1 MAGILYDARRVKA
14 YEGLMALG
22 ELACES
28 RQWCDVL
35 WEELVFDSGLT
46 EELVFYLGTSL
57 SDGQGAL

>member
-1 MAGILYDARRVKA
+1 
-14 YEGLMALG
+14 MALG

-46 EELVFYLGTSL
+46 EELVFLFGTSL